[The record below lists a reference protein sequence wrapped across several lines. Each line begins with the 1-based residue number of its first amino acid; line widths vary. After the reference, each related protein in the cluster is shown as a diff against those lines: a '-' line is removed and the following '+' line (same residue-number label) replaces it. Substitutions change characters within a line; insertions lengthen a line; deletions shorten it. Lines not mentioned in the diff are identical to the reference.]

1 MHEHKALQRREK
13 ENRHILQTK
22 GEITEERKAENEQAQ
37 KNYEKLLTNMGTL
50 AVSGWSHQ
58 GWWVGV
64 AVV

>member
-13 ENRHILQTK
+13 DNRHILQTK

-50 AVSGWSHQ
+50 AVSEWSHQ